1 MENPV
6 IIFGVNGI
14 AKAAMEIY
22 ASHDV
27 LVYGFLTDQKEL
39 HKTEIGTVSV
49 LGSTD
54 DQGFLK
60 LIGKKCEA
68 FVADDDNSN
77 RRDLVEMLNKNRKVQ
92 PTNAFHARAF
102 ISETVAIGHGN
113 FVNAGAFLGAEAVVG
128 NHCIIHSNVV
138 VEHEA
143 KIGDYVQ
150 LGAGAIINSGAVI
163 EEGAFIGSG
172 AIVISGVTIG
182 ANARVG
188 AGSMVMANVSEDQTV
203 FGNPAQ
209 PIKA

>member
-27 LVYGFLTDQKEL
+27 LVYGFLTEDKKL
-39 HKTEIGTVSV
+39 HKTEIGSVAV
-49 LGSTD
+49 LGSPD

-77 RRDLVEMLNKNRKVQ
+77 RRDLVEMLNKKRKVQ
-92 PTNAFHARAF
+92 PTNAFHSRSF
-102 ISETVAIGHGN
+102 ISDTVAIGHGN
-113 FVNAGAFLGAEAVVG
+113 FVNAGAFIGAEAVVG
-128 NHCIIHSNVV
+128 NHCLIHSNAVI
-138 VEHEA
+138 EHEA
-143 KIGDYVQ
+143 KVGDFAQ
-150 LGAGAIINSGAVI
+150 IGAGAIINSGAII

-188 AGSMVMANVSEDQTV
+188 AGSMVMSNVSEDQTV

-209 PIKA
+209 PIKS

>member
-1 MENPV
+1 MSNPV

-22 ASHDV
+22 NSHDI
-27 LVYGFLTDQKEL
+27 LVYGFLTDNKEL
-39 HKTEIGTVSV
+39 HKTEIDTVAV
-49 LGSTD
+49 LGSPD
-54 DQGFLK
+54 DDGFLK

-68 FVADDDNSN
+68 FVADDDNTS
-77 RRDLVEMLNKNRKVQ
+77 RREMVEMLNKKRKVQ
-92 PTNAFHARAF
+92 PSNAVHDRAF
-102 ISETVAIGHGN
+102 ISPSAAIGHGN
-113 FVNAGAFLGAEAVVG
+113 FVNAGAFLGADAKVG
-128 NHCIIHSNVV
+128 NHCLIHSNAV

-143 KIGDYVQ
+143 KIGDFVQ
-150 LGAGAIINSGAVI
+150 IGAGAIINSGAVI

-182 ANARVG
+182 ENARVG
-188 AGSMVMANVSEDQTV
+188 AGSMVMSNVAEDQTV